1 MSREFYMA
9 FCFSIAAHAVVVGVC
24 PSPESKISGQSGE
37 EQNIVVL
44 GVIDFAPEEQ
54 RKPAILDIEREV
66 KQSEHALETTPSEPA
81 DDPERLCEDQVVMV
95 EPEEPPPSTKEQ
107 LQPEEPPEEE
117 PPSHA
122 EAMTPGKQVLSRGQ
136 IEDMRSQY
144 LREVMQTLEKAKRYP
159 PYAWRHGIE
168 GTVKIQFT
176 IQADGHAS
184 DIILHRSSRYRDL
197 NTAAQDLIARASPFC
212 PIPGEL
218 DQERMTI
225 SVPIAFQIKT
235 P

>member
-9 FCFSIAAHAVVVGVC
+9 FCFSIAAHAAVVGVC
-24 PSPESKISGQSGE
+24 PSPQLEISDQGGE

-54 RKPAILDIEREV
+54 KNPEMLNIEREV
-66 KQSEHALETTPSEPA
+66 KQAERALETTPSEPA

-95 EPEEPPPSTKEQ
+95 
-107 LQPEEPPEEE
+107 QPEEPPEEE

-122 EAMTPGKQVLSRGQ
+122 EAMTPGKQVLSLGQ
-136 IEDMRSQY
+136 IDDMRSRY
-144 LREVMQTLEKAKRYP
+144 LREVMQALEKAKRYP
-159 PYAWRHGIE
+159 PYARRHGIE

-184 DIILHRSSRYRDL
+184 DIILHRSSRHHDL
-197 NTAAQDLIARASPFC
+197 NTAAQDLITRASPFC